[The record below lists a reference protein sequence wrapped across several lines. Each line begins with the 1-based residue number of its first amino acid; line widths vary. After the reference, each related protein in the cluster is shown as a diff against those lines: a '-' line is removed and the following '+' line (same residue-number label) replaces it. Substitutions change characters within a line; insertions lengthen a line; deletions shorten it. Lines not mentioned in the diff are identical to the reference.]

1 VDWSL
6 IDCGRKG
13 HVTYAP
19 SEAGVRQHLR
29 AQAESGEAWRCLRCG
44 AYVTGEPLMSGPAA
58 DAPVVLRGKE
68 VRSALILRV
77 FAVERFL
84 RALAVA
90 AIAFVVWRFEYARET
105 IEQAFDRERPELR
118 NLFHQLGYNIDNSK
132 LVGLFN
138 RALTLSPTTI
148 KLLAIGL
155 ACYAAIEVVE
165 GVGLWVGK
173 RWGEYFAMVATS
185 VGLPFEIYDLV
196 NKVSTCAG
204 AKRPTTPGC
213 AANPSWTVPSPPQP
227 PPTPADQRRP
237 RNPDSPRNPRG
248 PRLPPQALLPRT
260 RSPAR
265 APRPPA
271 RTLTPG
277 RHSRTRAPQP
287 PGPPPPPQTAGPRHA
302 ATHPP
307 GPTRLAPPPDRGPSA
322 EPRQVFGFMIWVAN
336 ESYSLITHPDHE
348 RPGAGRLP
356 GHQQALSERHWN
368 LGAATGRRHRWLNA
382 ACARYTTYA
391 GFLTR
396 WPAGVETA
404 SVSESNISLCG
415 LTGFACLTRPRHFPG
430 CHD

>member
-19 SEAGVRQHLR
+19 AEAEVRRQLR
-29 AQAESGEAWRCLRCG
+29 AQAEPGEAWRCLRCG
-44 AYVTGEPLMSGPAA
+44 AYVAGGPQMSGPAA

-68 VRSALILRV
+68 VRSALILRI

-118 NLFHQLGYNIDNSK
+118 SLFHQLGYNIDNSK

-165 GVGLWVGK
+165 GVGLWVGR

-196 NKVSTCAG
+196 NKVSAIGLVLFGINLFLVLYLVITKRLFGVRGGKRAYDDRLRSESIMDAAIAAAAADRKATG
-204 AKRPTTPGC
+204 HTTTADHTTADHTTTNHTTAADHTTAPAQPEAPNPKTPASDKRPDAPTPGGET
-213 AANPSWTVPSPPQP
+213 AAPHDA
-227 PPTPADQRRP
+227 PTGT
-237 RNPDSPRNPRG
+237 DS
-248 PRLPPQALLPRT
+248 
-260 RSPAR
+260 AR
-265 APRPPA
+265 A
-271 RTLTPG
+271 
-277 RHSRTRAPQP
+277 AP
-287 PGPPPPPQTAGPRHA
+287 
-302 ATHPP
+302 
-307 GPTRLAPPPDRGPSA
+307 
-322 EPRQVFGFMIWVAN
+322 
-336 ESYSLITHPDHE
+336 
-348 RPGAGRLP
+348 
-356 GHQQALSERHWN
+356 
-368 LGAATGRRHRWLNA
+368 
-382 ACARYTTYA
+382 
-391 GFLTR
+391 
-396 WPAGVETA
+396 
-404 SVSESNISLCG
+404 
-415 LTGFACLTRPRHFPG
+415 
-430 CHD
+430 

>member
-196 NKVSTCAG
+196 NKVSTIGLILFAINLFLVLYLVITKRLFGVRGGKKAYDARLRSESIMDG
-204 AKRPTTPGC
+204 AIAAAAAAHPGGPAPPAQSGQPAQPARPEAPTPG
-213 AANPSWTVPSPPQP
+213 
-227 PPTPADQRRP
+227 
-237 RNPDSPRNPRG
+237 
-248 PRLPPQALLPRT
+248 
-260 RSPAR
+260 
-265 APRPPA
+265 
-271 RTLTPG
+271 
-277 RHSRTRAPQP
+277 
-287 PGPPPPPQTAGPRHA
+287 
-302 ATHPP
+302 
-307 GPTRLAPPPDRGPSA
+307 APPPD
-322 EPRQVFGFMIWVAN
+322 
-336 ESYSLITHPDHE
+336 TK
-348 RPGAGRLP
+348 PGARTPAARPDAHAGQTQPDTRTSAARPAAPTTDGRP
-356 GHQQALSERHWN
+356 
-368 LGAATGRRHRWLNA
+368 AARSDT
-382 ACARYTTYA
+382 
-391 GFLTR
+391 
-396 WPAGVETA
+396 PAGTDSA
-404 SVSESNISLCG
+404 R
-415 LTGFACLTRPRHFPG
+415 AAP
-430 CHD
+430 

>member
-13 HVTYAP
+13 HLTYAA
-19 SEAGVRQHLR
+19 SEADVRRQLR

-44 AYVTGEPLMSGPAA
+44 AYVTGVPQMSGPAA
-58 DAPVVLRGKE
+58 EAPLVRRGKE

-165 GVGLWVGK
+165 GVGLWVGR

-196 NKVSTCAG
+196 NKVSTIGLILFAINLFLVLYLVIT
-204 AKRPTTPGC
+204 KRLFGVRGGKRAYDARLRSESIMDAAVAAAAADHTATGHTATGDTAADRTAAAAQLEAPTPKT
-213 AANPSWTVPSPPQP
+213 PSPE
-227 PPTPADQRRP
+227 TPASDTRP
-237 RNPDSPRNPRG
+237 DAPTRDSPPE
-248 PRLPPQALLPRT
+248 
-260 RSPAR
+260 
-265 APRPPA
+265 
-271 RTLTPG
+271 
-277 RHSRTRAPQP
+277 
-287 PGPPPPPQTAGPRHA
+287 
-302 ATHPP
+302 
-307 GPTRLAPPPDRGPSA
+307 RLAPGAQPT
-322 EPRQVFGFMIWVAN
+322 Q
-336 ESYSLITHPDHE
+336 
-348 RPGAGRLP
+348 AGRP
-356 GHQQALSERHWN
+356 ALDGETPAPRD
-368 LGAATGRRHRWLNA
+368 A
-382 ACARYTTYA
+382 
-391 GFLTR
+391 
-396 WPAGVETA
+396 PAGTDSA
-404 SVSESNISLCG
+404 R
-415 LTGFACLTRPRHFPG
+415 AAP
-430 CHD
+430 

>member
-19 SEAGVRQHLR
+19 SEAGVRRQLL

-44 AYVTGEPLMSGPAA
+44 TYVTGEPLMSGPAA
-58 DAPVVLRGKE
+58 DAPVPRRGKE

-90 AIAFVVWRFEYARET
+90 AISFVVWRFEYARET
-105 IEQAFDRERPELR
+105 IEQAFDRERPQLR

-165 GVGLWVGK
+165 GVGLWIGR

-196 NKVSTCAG
+196 NKISAIGFVLFAINLFLVLYLVITKRLFGVRGGKKAYDARLRSESIMDAAIAAAAAG
-204 AKRPTTPGC
+204 HPVDP
-213 AANPSWTVPSPPQP
+213 AAAGHPVDSAA
-227 PPTPADQRRP
+227 PTPDAAPSSTGPGAASDAPADT
-237 RNPDSPRNPRG
+237 D
-248 PRLPPQALLPRT
+248 
-260 RSPAR
+260 PAR
-265 APRPPA
+265 A
-271 RTLTPG
+271 
-277 RHSRTRAPQP
+277 AP
-287 PGPPPPPQTAGPRHA
+287 
-302 ATHPP
+302 
-307 GPTRLAPPPDRGPSA
+307 
-322 EPRQVFGFMIWVAN
+322 
-336 ESYSLITHPDHE
+336 
-348 RPGAGRLP
+348 
-356 GHQQALSERHWN
+356 
-368 LGAATGRRHRWLNA
+368 
-382 ACARYTTYA
+382 
-391 GFLTR
+391 
-396 WPAGVETA
+396 
-404 SVSESNISLCG
+404 
-415 LTGFACLTRPRHFPG
+415 
-430 CHD
+430 

>member
-1 VDWSL
+1 MDWSL

-19 SEAGVRQHLR
+19 SEADVRQHLR

-138 RALTLSPTTI
+138 RALTLSPATI

-185 VGLPFEIYDLV
+185 VGLPLEIYDLV
-196 NKVSTCAG
+196 NKVSTIGFILFAINLFLVLYLVITKRLFGVRGGKKAYDARLRSESIMDG
-204 AKRPTTPGC
+204 AIAAAAAHPTERPAADRQPEAPTPG
-213 AANPSWTVPSPPQP
+213 
-227 PPTPADQRRP
+227 
-237 RNPDSPRNPRG
+237 
-248 PRLPPQALLPRT
+248 
-260 RSPAR
+260 
-265 APRPPA
+265 
-271 RTLTPG
+271 
-277 RHSRTRAPQP
+277 
-287 PGPPPPPQTAGPRHA
+287 
-302 ATHPP
+302 
-307 GPTRLAPPPDRGPSA
+307 APPPG
-322 EPRQVFGFMIWVAN
+322 
-336 ESYSLITHPDHE
+336 TK
-348 RPGAGRLP
+348 PGARTSAAKP
-356 GHQQALSERHWN
+356 DAHAADSEP
-368 LGAATGRRHRWLNA
+368 AAPSDA
-382 ACARYTTYA
+382 
-391 GFLTR
+391 
-396 WPAGVETA
+396 PAG
-404 SVSESNISLCG
+404 
-415 LTGFACLTRPRHFPG
+415 TGSARATP
-430 CHD
+430 